1 MKRRLIILGTILL
14 LLIGGGFLADRML
27 KSRNH
32 PGLRTFLHQWWVNY
46 PASFAV
52 EPLELSIHVEQRD
65 LDAIQAV
72 VEAARERGVIMPEG
86 NEYVPAVL
94 EYEGYSFRTKLRIKG
109 KMDDHVKGKKC

>member
-72 VEAARERGVIMPEG
+72 VLPCDRE
-86 NEYVPAVL
+86 
-94 EYEGYSFRTKLRIKG
+94 KG
-109 KMDDHVKGKKC
+109 